1 MKKWKLTKNKQ
12 KKKSS
17 EKKEKDN
24 IDEPKQVGIFHDF
37 LIFDYKDK
45 YKEENFDFQD
55 CDFNDLSL
63 KDWLILKKSPN
74 KDKSRFSNLFQE
86 ILENDKKKGLV
97 EGINEQED
105 TKDNKIDNEDNNSN
119 NINDSNVND
128 NKSDNINIGN
138 NINDNINNN
147 INNNN
152 INNNNNIIN
161 NKDIIN
167 NDNIINKNA
176 NININSRNS
185 SEAFTNADTINNNI
199 FQERIS
205 EVSLPYSNNSLI
217 GQSSYET
224 KKNIYDNYSGQ
235 FKLQNSFFSN
245 YSGPNESKKS
255 SNVSSMAQLGST
267 INEYEYKFTNS
278 INSNSS
284 ISEINTIVESHPSK
298 KKFDLNVD
306 VKRIII
312 LEDKRTTIMIKNI
325 PNKFNRDLLLNIID
339 QNFKGAYDLF
349 ILPTDSKNYKNFG
362 YSFIN
367 FTSFYYIPYFY
378 FIFNGKK
385 WSSTNSLKVC
395 EITYSKIQG
404 RNNLLS
410 HYSSKITFRN
420 DDAKKNKNNAKFII
434 PNEYRFIF
442 DQAFPN
448 QFVEEYNSYFK
459 TKIPNKY

>member
-105 TKDNKIDNEDNNSN
+105 TKDNKIDNEDNNN
-119 NINDSNVND
+119 NINDNNVND

-161 NKDIIN
+161 NNDIIN

-298 KKFDLNVD
+298 KKI
-306 VKRIII
+306 R
-312 LEDKRTTIMIKNI
+312 
-325 PNKFNRDLLLNIID
+325 
-339 QNFKGAYDLF
+339 FK
-349 ILPTDSKNYKNFG
+349 
-362 YSFIN
+362 
-367 FTSFYYIPYFY
+367 
-378 FIFNGKK
+378 
-385 WSSTNSLKVC
+385 C
-395 EITYSKIQG
+395 
-404 RNNLLS
+404 
-410 HYSSKITFRN
+410 
-420 DDAKKNKNNAKFII
+420 
-434 PNEYRFIF
+434 
-442 DQAFPN
+442 
-448 QFVEEYNSYFK
+448 
-459 TKIPNKY
+459 